1 MGRRIFAL
9 LVAALFL
16 YIASSMLLPVLMG
29 GILAVLF
36 EPVLVKFEKFK
47 VSTLW
52 ASAVL
57 TLSISLLILV
67 PIAGMV
73 FFGAKYGFQQLQHFK
88 QSPGNPQTGDW
99 IDALI
104 DTPHFR
110 QILLGLARYF
120 PVSVASLADSAHDIV
135 QGGVARLGNWL
146 EQFVSALPG
155 LVMSLAVTTVS
166 LFFLLVDGRN
176 LIIFFR
182 RNKLFS
188 PSQTEQLIHAMAGLC
203 RSVILASLVSGTVQA
218 FIMLSVGFAM
228 GIPNTGL
235 ISGLV
240 FLGSFVP
247 VIGSAPITIGVT
259 LHQFFMVD
267 NSHGIAMLVMAIVI
281 AAVDNF
287 VRPLVL
293 RGGSTHLH
301 PLLAFVAAF
310 GGLQSF
316 GFIGV
321 FLGPIVAG
329 LFVATVQ
336 ILLNDRAEAPAV

>member
-1 MGRRIFAL
+1 
-9 LVAALFL
+9 
-16 YIASSMLLPVLMG
+16 
-29 GILAVLF
+29 
-36 EPVLVKFEKFK
+36 
-47 VSTLW
+47 
-52 ASAVL
+52 
-57 TLSISLLILV
+57 
-67 PIAGMV
+67 
-73 FFGAKYGFQQLQHFK
+73 
-88 QSPGNPQTGDW
+88 
-99 IDALI
+99 
-104 DTPHFR
+104 
-110 QILLGLARYF
+110 
-120 PVSVASLADSAHDIV
+120 
-135 QGGVARLGNWL
+135 
-146 EQFVSALPG
+146 
-155 LVMSLAVTTVS
+155 
-166 LFFLLVDGRN
+166 VDGRN

-293 RGGSTHLH
+293 RGGSTHL
-301 PLLAFVAAF
+301 AFVAAF